1 MRTAEEY
8 LAKLKMMRRNVYMN
22 GELIER
28 DDPSLTP
35 GTNVIAETFNLAQI
49 PENEALLTAQ
59 SHLTGQ
65 KINRYTHIHHSTEDL
80 LKKQEMTRF
89 YSQYVGG
96 CIQRCMG
103 TDALNALSVV
113 TKNIDIAKGTNYF
126 ERFETYLKNYQEQD
140 LVGNCA
146 QTDVKG
152 DRMLRPHQQK
162 DPDLYLRVV
171 KKTESGIIV
180 RGAKAHNTIAPYA
193 DELVVVPTRMMTEKD
208 ADWAVAFTI
217 PADAPGVTLI
227 IRSTTLRPREKLK
240 APLANYGSADSFT
253 VFDDVFVPWERV
265 FMCGEWEFAGQL
277 ASLFATYHRH
287 SYTGCKP
294 AMTDVVM
301 GAAALAAD
309 YNGIEKTPHV
319 RDQMAELIALAEL
332 VYGTGIAASVKGTQ
346 APSGTYIPDIVF
358 TNVARYHAGINVY
371 REHEI
376 LAEITGGL
384 PATLPPEKDFYNPAT
399 AKYLAKYM
407 MRREGVSTEDQH
419 RAFRFF
425 SDLLTSAHAGVSMV
439 AGVHGGGSP
448 IMERIAITGQYN
460 LKAKKNLAKYLA
472 GIQVEK
478 STSPRKES

>member
-8 LAKLKMMRRNVYMN
+8 LNRLKGMRPNVYMD
-22 GELIER
+22 GELIGR
-28 DDPSLTP
+28 DDPRLIP
-35 GTNVIAETFNLAQI
+35 GTNVICETFNLVQDPA
-49 PENEALLTAQ
+49 NEELLTAK
-59 SHLTGQ
+59 SHLTGE
-65 KINRYTHIHHSTEDL
+65 KINRYTHIHHSTDDL

-89 YSQYVGG
+89 YSQQVGG

-103 TDALNALSVV
+103 TDALNAISVV
-113 TKNIDIAKGTNYF
+113 TKNIDLAKGTHYYEHF
-126 ERFETYLKNYQEQD
+126 EKYLLMYQAQD
-140 LVGNCA
+140 LIGNCA

-171 KKTESGIIV
+171 KKTAEGIIV

-208 ADWAVAFTI
+208 ADWAVAFAI
-217 PADAPGVTLI
+217 PADAPGISQI
-227 IRSTTLRPREKLK
+227 IRSTTLRPRDKLK
-240 APLANYGSADSFT
+240 APIANYGSADSLT

-294 AMTDVVM
+294 AMTDVII
-301 GAAALAAD
+301 GATALAAD
-309 YNGIEKTPHV
+309 YNGIEKAPHV
-319 RDQMAELIALAEL
+319 RDQIAELIALAEL
-332 VYGTGIAASVKGTQ
+332 VYGAGIAASVKGTK
-346 APSGTYIPDIVF
+346 APSGTYIPDIVY

-376 LAEITGGL
+376 LAEVTGGL

-399 AKYLAKYM
+399 ADYLAKYI
-407 MRREGVSTEDQH
+407 MRREGVSAEDQH
-419 RAFRFF
+419 RAFRLF
-425 SDLLTSAHAGVSMV
+425 SDMLASAHAGVGMV
-439 AGVHGGGSP
+439 AGIHGGGSP

-472 GIQVEK
+472 GIKIDRENK
-478 STSPRKES
+478 

>member
-1 MRTAEEY
+1 LRTPEEY
-8 LAKLKMMRRNVYMN
+8 LAKLKTMRPNIYMD
-22 GELIER
+22 GQLIER
-28 DDPSLTP
+28 DNPSLIP
-35 GTNVIAETFNLAQI
+35 GINVIIETFKLAQN
-49 PENEALLTAQ
+49 PEYEELLTTK
-59 SHLTGQ
+59 SHLSGQ
-65 KINRYTHIHHSTEDL
+65 KINRYTHIHHSTDDL

-89 YSQYVGG
+89 YSQHVGG

-103 TDALNALSVV
+103 ADALNALSVV
-113 TKNIDIAKGTNYF
+113 TKNVDLAKGTNYF
-126 ERFETYLKNYQEQD
+126 ERFENYLRNYQAQD

-171 KKTESGIIV
+171 KKTDKGIIV

-193 DELVVVPTRMMTEKD
+193 DELIVVPTRMMTEKD
-208 ADWAVAFTI
+208 ADWAVSFAI
-217 PADAPGVTLI
+217 QADAPGVTMI
-227 IRSTTLRPREKLK
+227 IRSANLRPRHQLK
-240 APLANYGSADSFT
+240 APIANYGSADSLT

-265 FMCGEWEFAGQL
+265 FLCGEWEFAGQL

-294 AMTDVVM
+294 ATTDVIM

-309 YNGIEKTPHV
+309 YSGIEKASHV
-319 RDQMAELIALAEL
+319 KDQMAELITLAEL

-346 APSGTYIPDIVF
+346 APSGTYVPDIVF
-358 TNVARYHAGINVY
+358 TNVARYHAGVNVY

-384 PATLPPEKDFYNPAT
+384 PATLPPEKDFYNPPT
-399 AKYLAKYM
+399 SEYLAKYI
-407 MRREGVSTEDQH
+407 MRREGVSSEDQH

-425 SDLLTSAHAGVSMV
+425 SDMLASAHAGVKMV

-448 IMERIAITGQYN
+448 IMERIAITGQYD
-460 LKAKKNLAKYLA
+460 LKAKKDLAKYLA

-478 STSPRKES
+478 P

>member
-1 MRTAEEY
+1 MRMAEEY
-8 LAKLKMMRRNVYMN
+8 LARLKGMRPNVYMD
-22 GELIER
+22 GGLISR
-28 DDPSLTP
+28 DDPRLAP
-35 GTNVIAETFNLAQI
+35 GVNVICETFQMAREPDKQ
-49 PENEALLTAQ
+49 ELLTAV
-59 SHLTGQ
+59 SHLSG
-65 KINRYTHIHHSTEDL
+65 KRINRFTHIHQSTEDL

-89 YSQYVGG
+89 YSQRVGG
-96 CIQRCMG
+96 CVQRCMG
-103 TDALNALSVV
+103 VDALNALSVV
-113 TKNIDIAKGTNYF
+113 TKNVDLAKGTNYH
-126 ERFETYLKNYQEQD
+126 ERFEKYLAAYQDQD

-171 KKTESGIIV
+171 KKTGEGIIV

-193 DELVVVPTRMMTEKD
+193 DELIIVPTRMMTDKD
-208 ADWAVAFTI
+208 QDWAVAFAV

-227 IRSTTLRPREKLK
+227 VRATSLRPRQELK
-240 APLANYGSADSFT
+240 APVAKYGSADSLT

-265 FMCGEWEFAGQL
+265 FLCGEWEFAGPL

-294 AMTDVVM
+294 AVTDVIM

-309 YNGIEKTPHV
+309 YNGIEKAPHV
-319 RDQMAELIALAEL
+319 RDQMAELISLAEL
-332 VYGTGIAASVKGTQ
+332 VYGTGIAASVKGTK
-346 APSGTYIPDIVF
+346 APSGTYVPDIVF
-358 TNVARYHAGINVY
+358 TNVARYYAGINVY

-376 LAEITGGL
+376 LAEVAGGL
-384 PATLPPEKDFYNPAT
+384 PATLPPERDFYNPAT
-399 AKYLAKYM
+399 SGYLAKYI
-407 MRREGVSTEDQH
+407 MRREGVSAEDQH

-425 SDLLTSAHAGVSMV
+425 SDLLVSAHAGVQMV

-460 LKAKKNLAKYLA
+460 LKEKKNLAKYLA
-472 GIQVEK
+472 GI
-478 STSPRKES
+478 STES